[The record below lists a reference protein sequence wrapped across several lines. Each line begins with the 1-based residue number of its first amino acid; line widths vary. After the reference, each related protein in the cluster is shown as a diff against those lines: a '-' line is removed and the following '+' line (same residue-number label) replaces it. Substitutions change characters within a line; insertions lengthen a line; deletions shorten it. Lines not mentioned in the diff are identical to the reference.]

1 MMQLRRSEKNEN
13 STIIIYTYKKKYLP
27 FALGE
32 IMSCLYDLE
41 VDNAKKKNLIDK
53 YILKKKQF
61 AKVLDGTEVLYVG
74 H

>member
-13 STIIIYTYKKKYLP
+13 STIIILYTYKKKTYHLL
-27 FALGE
+27 LGK
-32 IMSCLYDLE
+32 SCLVHMILKRTIL
-41 VDNAKKKNLIDK
+41 KKKNDK

-74 H
+74 R